1 LRSSLVVVLPI
12 IGFFHRISTII
23 IHLIVAFMATA
34 KQSSPIVAEKYQ
46 DYIFIALIALSVIV
60 FLSKAIFGAGFNSSD
75 NIASNSFIPYL
86 EQADKSGNYPLWI
99 PYIFSGMPSYAAL
112 LTTGDRSWDITSEVI
127 MGVASTFGKIFGSD
141 VARIAFWYILYG
153 IGMYLLIR
161 SKKHERPVALFTA
174 LSAVFSTFVIVWVM
188 IGHNTKPVTLS
199 MFPFVI
205 LGLEKIRERWS
216 LLYAVLMVV
225 AVHVM
230 IESTHLQMVFYGIC
244 TFGLYLL
251 FELVSRVISKEQP
264 MGVLRAAGVLAV
276 AGGLS
281 YAMASDRFMT
291 TQEYVPYSTRGS
303 APIGQLASANT
314 PNSNNTPGKSKQ
326 DINGGNDY
334 EYATNWSFSPGE
346 VMTFFVPNYYGFGKL
361 DDKGLFTANKEDKL
375 PTYYGQMPFTDA
387 ANYMGIGVLFLA
399 IFGAYHY
406 RKDAFVQFLIALSIF
421 SVLLSFGKNGSFL
434 YDFFYNVVPNFNK
447 FRAPSMALA
456 MIQFAVP
463 LLSAFGITAL
473 ASLRGSE
480 PTGKQKSS
488 PPIPKSVMVF
498 VSACALFLVLGFI
511 YPSLFESDFKS
522 AVTSSESLKQY
533 YGEQNLGQV
542 SDFIFDEMSS
552 DWKATGFILLLMA
565 GAVLLYVRRSI
576 NGMIFYSAIILLVVA
591 DLWRV
596 AYRPME
602 VAKKPLSKEVFNTT
616 DYIEFLKNDKGIF
629 RIADIQALA
638 SPNVAAYHKLE
649 NIHGYHSAKLRVYQ
663 DLLDEAGN
671 GGGSIIANPTLWD
684 IMNVKYI
691 LATRPLFQGQTPVFE
706 SQTSQVKVYA
716 NPGFMPRAFFVNH
729 AVVADKMEILKHLK
743 NGDFNPRD
751 TAFIETK
758 LPTAI
763 EPADSTAT
771 VTVLAKANESM
782 TLDVTAS
789 GNNLL
794 YISEV
799 FYPVSWK
806 ATIDGVPTEIH
817 KTNFAFRSIV
827 VPKGKH
833 KVELRFESASFQTGK
848 SLSLGANIV
857 VLLCAIAAVFLE
869 IKSKKQSDSDKP
881 SQSTTSA

>member
-1 LRSSLVVVLPI
+1 
-12 IGFFHRISTII
+12 
-23 IHLIVAFMATA
+23 MATV
-34 KQSSPIVAEKYQ
+34 KQNSPIVAEKYQ

-60 FLSKAIFGAGFNSSD
+60 FLSNAIFGAGFNSSD
-75 NIASNSFIPYL
+75 NIASNSFVPYL
-86 EQADKSGNYPLWI
+86 DQADKSGNYPLWI

-112 LTTGDRSWDITSEVI
+112 LTTGDRTWDVTSEII
-127 MGVASTFGKIFGSD
+127 MGIASTFGKIFGSD

-174 LSAVFSTFVIVWVM
+174 LAAIFSTFVIVWVM

-199 MFPFVI
+199 MFPFVL

-251 FELVSRVISKEQP
+251 FELISRAISKDQP
-264 MGVLRAAGVLAV
+264 LGVLRAAGVLAI

-281 YAMASDRFMT
+281 YAMASDRFMS

-303 APIGQLASANT
+303 APISQMVSANT
-314 PNSNNTPGKSKQ
+314 PATNGASNKSKQ

-334 EYATNWSFSPGE
+334 DYATNWSFSPGE

-361 DDKGLFTANKEDKL
+361 DDKGLFTADKNDKI

-399 IFGAYHY
+399 FFGAYSY
-406 RKDAFVQFLIALSIF
+406 RKDAFVQFLIALSVF
-421 SVLLSFGKNGSFL
+421 SVLLSFGKNGSFI

-480 PTGKQKSS
+480 SSGKQKSS
-488 PPIPKSVMVF
+488 PTVPKSVIVF
-498 VSACALFLVLGFI
+498 VSASALFLVLGFI
-511 YPSLFESDFKS
+511 YPSMFESDFKS
-522 AVTSSESLKQY
+522 TVTSSATFKEY
-533 YGEQNLGQV
+533 NEQTKNLLA
-542 SDFIFDEMSS
+542 DFIFDEMSA
-552 DWKATGFILLLMA
+552 DWKATGAILLLFA
-565 GAVLLYVRRSI
+565 GAIFLYVRRSI
-576 NGMIFYSAIILLVVA
+576 NGMIFYTAIILLSVL

-616 DYIEFLKNDKGIF
+616 DYIEFLKNDKSVF
-629 RIADIQALA
+629 RIADFQALA

-649 NIHGYHSAKLRVYQ
+649 NVHGYHSAKLRVYQ

-671 GGGSIIANPTLWD
+671 GGGSYIVNPTLWN

-691 LATRPLFQGQTPVFE
+691 LASQPLAQGQVPVFE
-706 SQTSQVKVYA
+706 SQTSQVKVYP
-716 NPGFMPRAFFVNH
+716 NPGFMPRAFFVNN
-729 AVVADKMEILKHLK
+729 AVVADKIDILKHLK
-743 NGDFNPRD
+743 NGDFNPKD
-751 TAFIETK
+751 TAFIEEK
-758 LPTAI
+758 LPSAI

-771 VTVLAKANESM
+771 ATVVAKTNESM

-794 YISEV
+794 FISEV

-806 ATIDGVPTEIH
+806 ATIDGTPAEIH

-827 VPKGKH
+827 IPKGKH
-833 KVELRFESASFQTGK
+833 KVELRFESPSFQTGK
-848 SLSLGANIV
+848 TISLGANIV
-857 VLLCAIAAVFLE
+857 VLLCAVGAVLLE
-869 IKSKKQSDSDKP
+869 MKSKKKSNTDTP
-881 SQSTTSA
+881 SNTTTSA